1 MRTNVVRLRNADIW
15 LTIFFPSCPFNS
27 TQLAHKVNTLQITRH
42 MYTVYT
48 EPACIIYEATEKKI
62 TLTLS
67 KRDIVS
73 EVTKSVLPCKPKEKT
88 RKKSTT
94 WTFYTH
100 VHVEAKKINKNIK
113 SFSFTFFSAI
123 IFQYYFG
130 IWYINIV
137 GSWHENLL

>member
-1 MRTNVVRLRNADIW
+1 MINN
-15 LTIFFPSCPFNS
+15 FFPSCPFNS

-94 WTFYTH
+94 
-100 VHVEAKKINKNIK
+100 
-113 SFSFTFFSAI
+113 
-123 IFQYYFG
+123 
-130 IWYINIV
+130 
-137 GSWHENLL
+137 